1 MSPALGTA
9 ISSIGE
15 GDWTPITYPNAVW
28 DDTEQRL
35 ISDAEIAEVPYTAFT
50 SRRKADHIQARLIV
64 RRVKRLNPNNKTSTG
79 AADGADQQE
88 LFSLY
93 RYHAVFSDSPLT
105 MVQAEKAH
113 RGHAIIEQVHADLK
127 NGPLAHL
134 PDVILSRLVDHG
146 PGLGF
151 CVVDGVVGAD
161 SLCPWSAWSDEFRSV
176 PVGRVASLCRAEDRR
191 GALFAEGLG
200 ERVA

>member
-1 MSPALGTA
+1 
-9 ISSIGE
+9 
-15 GDWTPITYPNAVW
+15 
-28 DDTEQRL
+28 
-35 ISDAEIAEVPYTAFT
+35 
-50 SRRKADHIQARLIV
+50 V
-64 RRVKRLNPNNKTSTG
+64 RRVKQLNPTGTKPKTGNGKETT
-79 AADGADQQE
+79 AEQQE

-93 RYHAVFSDSPLT
+93 RYHAVFSDSPLIL
-105 MVQAEKAH
+105 VQAEKTH

-134 PDVILSRLVDHG
+134 PSVILSRLVDHG
-146 PGLGF
+146 SDLGF

-161 SLCPWSAWSDEFRSV
+161 SRSPWSARSDEFRSV
-176 PVGRVASLCRAEDRR
+176 PVGRVAALSRAEDRR